1 MSSYIG
7 GRDSSDIRKDISN
20 HCFILGIPD
29 LQRSQYDVDAIELAT
44 EKRVQQ
50 RQVD

>member
-7 GRDSSDIRKDISN
+7 DRGGSDIRKDISN
-20 HCFILGIPD
+20 HRFILSIPD
-29 LQRSQYDVDAIELAT
+29 LQRSQYDVDAVKLAT
-44 EKRVQQ
+44 AKRVQQ